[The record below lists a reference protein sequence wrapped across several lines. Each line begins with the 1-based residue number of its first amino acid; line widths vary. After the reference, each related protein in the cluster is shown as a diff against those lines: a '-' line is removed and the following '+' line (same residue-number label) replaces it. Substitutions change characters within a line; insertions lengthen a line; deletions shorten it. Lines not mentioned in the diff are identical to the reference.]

1 MFFGFWGFFEG
12 GFLSLYFCSISFI
25 ISQSYD
31 LIKKEWL
38 PLSSDK
44 WIKDIS
50 QINLRYTFAPC
61 EYVIKDSFGNIVQLN
76 KASTSNC
83 HLYNIKSGKYYLK
96 NLKSYYAEVNNEWI
110 EFTLDEDDNNK
121 VRYIELTPQNLFYKT
136 KVSLLQ
142 DKENMSFT
150 DNIYSDSAYQGTES
164 TIDNLA

>member
-1 MFFGFWGFFEG
+1 MNKLNVKQFKKRFIRGLVEPDLFKLPVKDEIKID
-12 GFLSLYFCSISFI
+12 CSIFFV

-96 NLKSYYAEVNNEWI
+96 ILVNYP
-110 EFTLDEDDNNK
+110 L
-121 VRYIELTPQNLFYKT
+121 
-136 KVSLLQ
+136 
-142 DKENMSFT
+142 M
-150 DNIYSDSAYQGTES
+150 
-164 TIDNLA
+164 